1 MKTFKQH
8 IKEGG
13 MTQSKY
19 GAGQIGSTTSVSPE
33 DTSITTLELGWVDNT
48 TVNVTVVPVS
58 ETVTAVFDLE
68 KPAVSLSAVAALN
81 V

>member
-1 MKTFKQH
+1 MPVVNVRE
-8 IKEGG
+8 EGE
-13 MTQSKY
+13 TVAS
-19 GAGQIGSTTSVSPE
+19 SVSSE
-33 DTSITTLELGWVDNT
+33 DTSITTLELGWVVNT
-48 TVNVTVVPVS
+48 TVNVSVVPVS